1 MTDPTGATVA
11 PDRPRDVPT
20 SAPHSADIEPKKLH
34 GLLAEFTNTAAIVAA
49 AQRVRD
55 AGYRWWDCHTPFPV
69 HGLERAMGIRMTILP
84 YLVFGGGATGALLGM
99 LLQWYTNATN
109 IEAWL
114 IVPVSGYAFFV
125 SGKPFASVPAW
136 IPIIFELTVLLSA
149 ITCFVFV
156 LALNGLP
163 RFYHPCLKSAR
174 FLRASDDRFFIVI
187 EARDPLFYRQKT
199 EDLLNSLGATAVE
212 PLED

>member
-1 MTDPTGATVA
+1 KT
-11 PDRPRDVPT
+11 
-20 SAPHSADIEPKKLH
+20 LH
-34 GLLAEFTNTAAIVAA
+34 GLLAEFSTPAAILAA
-49 AQRVRD
+49 AGRVRD

-69 HGLERAMGIRMTILP
+69 HGLERAMGIRMTLLP
-84 YLVFGGGATGALLGM
+84 YLVFGGGAAGAVLAM

-109 IEAWL
+109 MEAWF

-136 IPIIFELTVLLSA
+136 IPIMFEMTVLGAS

-156 LALNGLP
+156 FALNGLP

-187 EARDPLFYRQKT
+187 EARDPLFYRDKA
-199 EDLLNSLGATAVE
+199 EDLLKSLGATAVE